1 MSDVS
6 NRIIDVSILFR
17 QLQEV
22 LVCQACHG
30 AITFSEV
37 DVRGLGSKIVITC
50 VSCYKAT
57 FIDTSKKGGNKFN
70 AYEINKRSLL
80 AARTLGHGLS
90 GLKTFCGVMDLPQP
104 VSHSNFD
111 NMNIELKTVSKE
123 VARESM
129 KAAVEENVTTESQE
143 DDKMIVSG
151 DGSWRKRGYTSL
163 QGFSS
168 LIRHEN
174 GKVIDVA
181 PKQSFCRA
189 CEEHPEEDTEE
200 YREWSE
206 RHQEVCSANHSGSSG
221 KMEVDG
227 IVEIFKRSEEMYGIK
242 YDYYVGDGDSK
253 VYKSVCDAKSYGENF
268 TIEKKECVGHVQKRM
283 GTRLRN
289 LKASYSG
296 KKLSDGGSIGGR
308 GRLTGQVID
317 LLTRY
322 YGNAIREHSDSHDK
336 MSKAIWATF
345 YHKSSTDAKPQHHL
359 CPIGENS
366 WCKWQKAKAKR
377 S

>member
-1 MSDVS
+1 M
-6 NRIIDVSILFR
+6 
-17 QLQEV
+17 QKA
-22 LVCQACHG
+22 LVCQACHE
-30 AITFSEV
+30 AINFSEV

-50 VSCYKAT
+50 VACYKAT
-57 FIDTSKKGGNKFN
+57 FIDTSKKGGNKSN

-90 GLKTFCGVMDLPQP
+90 GPKTFCGVMDLPQP

-111 NMNIELKTVSKE
+111 HMNIELKTVSKE

-129 KAAVEENVTTESQE
+129 KAAVEENFTTESQE
-143 DDKMIVSG
+143 NNNMIVSG
-151 DGSWRKRGYTSL
+151 DGSWLKRGYTSL

-206 RHQEVCSANHSGSSG
+206 KHKQVCSANHSGSSR

-242 YDYYVGDGDSK
+242 YNYYVGDGDSK
-253 VYKSVCDAKSYGENF
+253 VYKAVCDAEPYGQDF
-268 TIEKKECVGHVQKRM
+268 IIKKKNVLAMCRKGWERV
-283 GTRLRN
+283 
-289 LKASYSG
+289 
-296 KKLSDGGSIGGR
+296 
-308 GRLTGQVID
+308 
-317 LLTRY
+317 
-322 YGNAIREHSDSHDK
+322 
-336 MSKAIWATF
+336 
-345 YHKSSTDAKPQHHL
+345 
-359 CPIGENS
+359 
-366 WCKWQKAKAKR
+366 
-377 S
+377 